1 MSRPPPLPQAA
12 PQRPRAADLWNR
24 HWKWAVPGIGIALSV
39 LLALLIGGVLYVI
52 TAALKSSD
60 VYRDALQIAKTDA
73 QVVQRLGMP
82 INEDVLING
91 SIRYSG
97 PTGEAHFS
105 VGLHGPRGKGRV
117 QVDAMRRQG
126 RWTYRTLTFASV
138 DGARIDVLPVAAS
151 PPPPR
156 RP

>member
-82 INEDVLING
+82 INEDVSING
-91 SIRYSG
+91 SIR
-97 PTGEAHFS
+97 
-105 VGLHGPRGKGRV
+105 
-117 QVDAMRRQG
+117 
-126 RWTYRTLTFASV
+126 
-138 DGARIDVLPVAAS
+138 
-151 PPPPR
+151 
-156 RP
+156 